1 MIRNTFNYIVVNFGF
16 SSLDEFINST
26 IHSKLILLTIPLA
39 SISGIIELYTGLHYL
54 TILSFG
60 LLVFMEFLTGIYAS
74 KIKNLPIE
82 SRKFGRFGLKLL
94 VWLSLMF
101 ILNSLKIEYGD
112 KEGLTN
118 NMSFGL
124 FSWLHSSL
132 YVYVNLEYLISVL
145 ENIEV
150 INGSD
155 PNTSKLGKLKKKMDS
170 FLDKLFS

>member
-1 MIRNTFNYIVVNFGF
+1 
-16 SSLDEFINST
+16 
-26 IHSKLILLTIPLA
+26 
-39 SISGIIELYTGLHYL
+39 
-54 TILSFG
+54 
-60 LLVFMEFLTGIYAS
+60 
-74 KIKNLPIE
+74 
-82 SRKFGRFGLKLL
+82 
-94 VWLSLMF
+94 MF
-101 ILNSLKIEYGD
+101 ILNSLKIEYED

-118 NMSFGL
+118 SMSFGL

-155 PNTSKLGKLKKKMDS
+155 PNTSKLGKIKKKMDS